1 MAIYHANTKAISRGK
16 GHSSTANAAYI
27 GGKEITD
34 LRTGEVFNY
43 KRKGGVLEN
52 EIVLPNGIELPELS
66 SQELWNRAER
76 SENRKDARVGREW
89 EISLPH
95 ELSAEQRAVLAK
107 SLALNIAERYGV
119 ACEYAIHHPSR
130 ENSDERNHHVHIL
143 TTTRKIDSL
152 GNLGEKS
159 EIELDRK
166 QCAQRNI
173 PTSQEQISE
182 IREQIAI
189 MINKHLELA
198 LCHQRVSHLSLEAQ
212 GIKREPT
219 THKGKALCEQE
230 RRLELQA
237 VKIEAQI
244 AHDGNKLAKA
254 NAELAKLQQDRVK
267 IAMQDQLASRQHQQ
281 YLAELEKD
289 KAEKLQ
295 EQARPQCY
303 FSSPDKQQIDLDKLF
318 TFARENGDFFTKD
331 TEKHCYTNKDKSI
344 EVYKNVVAINIAT
357 ESNIAKGLKLA
368 QAQFGNN
375 LEITGSDEFK
385 AQAIEVVASS
395 LEFKEIQLRNPEQ
408 QAMLNWLR
416 DNHKLE
422 QQATQALT
430 AREQARQRLVEPQQ
444 PSESLEAAKNLESL
458 QAETKL
464 SAREIARQRV
474 ANTELR
480 STKEVVNDY
489 TQQKA
494 QEQKQQQEQVKV
506 KELTQELEL
515 GHRRGGGWGMSR

>member
-34 LRTGEVFNY
+34 LKTGEVFNY
-43 KRKGGVLEN
+43 NRKGGVLEN
-52 EIVLPNGIELPELS
+52 EIVLPNGIELPELT
-66 SQELWNRAER
+66 SQELWNRAEQ

-95 ELSAEQRAVLAK
+95 ELSAEQRSALAK
-107 SLALNIAERYGV
+107 SLVLNIAERYGV

-166 QCAQRNI
+166 QCAQRKI

-182 IREQIAI
+182 IREQIALT
-189 MINKHLELA
+189 INKHLELA
-198 LCHQRVSHLSLEAQ
+198 LCQERVNHLSLKAQ

-219 THKGKALCEQE
+219 THKGKSLCEQE

-237 VKIEAQI
+237 VKIDTQI
-244 AHDGNKLAKA
+244 AHDGNELAKA
-254 NAELAKLQQDRVK
+254 NAELAKLQQDRANM
-267 IAMQDQLASRQHQQ
+267 AMQDQLAMRQHQQ
-281 YLAELEKD
+281 YLAQLEKA

-295 EQARPQCY
+295 EQARLQYY
-303 FSSPDKQQIDLDKLF
+303 FRSPDKQQIDLDKLF
-318 TFARENGDFFTKD
+318 KFARENGDFFTKD
-331 TEKHCYTNKDKSI
+331 PEKLCYTNKDKSI
-344 EVYKNVVAINIAT
+344 EVYKNVVAINILT

-375 LEITGSDEFK
+375 LEISGSNEFK
-385 AQAIEVVASS
+385 AQAIEVIASS

-408 QAMLNWLR
+408 QEMLNWLR

-422 QQATQALT
+422 HKRTPVLT
-430 AREQARQRLVEPQQ
+430 AREQARQRLAEQQQ
-444 PSESLEAAKNLESL
+444 PSESLEAAKNLEPL

-480 STKEVVNDY
+480 STKEVVNEY

-494 QEQKQQQEQVKV
+494 QEQEQV
-506 KELTQELEL
+506 KELTPEREL
-515 GHRRGGGWGMSR
+515 GQSRGGGWGMSR

>member
-43 KRKGGVLEN
+43 NRKGGVLEN
-52 EIVLPNGIELPELS
+52 EIVLPNGIELPELT
-66 SQELWNRAER
+66 SQELWNRAEQ

-182 IREQIAI
+182 IREQIAVT
-189 MINKHLELA
+189 INKHLELA
-198 LCHQRVSHLSLEAQ
+198 LCQERVNHLSLKAQ
-212 GIKREPT
+212 GIKREAT

-237 VKIEAQI
+237 VKIDTQI
-244 AHDGNKLAKA
+244 AHDGNELAKA
-254 NAELAKLQQDRVK
+254 NAELAQLQQDRANM
-267 IAMQDQLASRQHQQ
+267 AMQDQLAMRQHQQ
-281 YLAELEKD
+281 YLELEKA

-295 EQARPQCY
+295 EQARPQYY
-303 FSSPDKQQIDLDKLF
+303 FRSPDKQQIDLDKLF
-318 TFARENGDFFTKD
+318 KFARENGDFFTKD
-331 TEKHCYTNKDKSI
+331 AEKN
-344 EVYKNVVAINIAT
+344 
-357 ESNIAKGLKLA
+357 
-368 QAQFGNN
+368 
-375 LEITGSDEFK
+375 
-385 AQAIEVVASS
+385 
-395 LEFKEIQLRNPEQ
+395 
-408 QAMLNWLR
+408 
-416 DNHKLE
+416 
-422 QQATQALT
+422 
-430 AREQARQRLVEPQQ
+430 
-444 PSESLEAAKNLESL
+444 
-458 QAETKL
+458 
-464 SAREIARQRV
+464 
-474 ANTELR
+474 
-480 STKEVVNDY
+480 
-489 TQQKA
+489 
-494 QEQKQQQEQVKV
+494 
-506 KELTQELEL
+506 
-515 GHRRGGGWGMSR
+515 

>member
-43 KRKGGVLEN
+43 NRKGGVLEN
-52 EIVLPNGIELPELS
+52 EIVLPNGIELPELT
-66 SQELWNRAER
+66 SQELWNRAEQ

-95 ELSAEQRAVLAK
+95 ELSAEQRVALAK
-107 SLALNIAERYGV
+107 ALALNIAERYGV

-182 IREQIAI
+182 IREQIAVT
-189 MINKHLELA
+189 INKHLELA
-198 LCHQRVSHLSLEAQ
+198 LCQERVNHLSLKAQ
-212 GIKREPT
+212 GIKREAT

-237 VKIEAQI
+237 VKIDTQI
-244 AHDGNKLAKA
+244 AHDGNELAKA
-254 NAELAKLQQDRVK
+254 NAELAQLQQDRANM
-267 IAMQDQLASRQHQQ
+267 AMQDQLAMRQHQQ
-281 YLAELEKD
+281 YLELEKA

-295 EQARPQCY
+295 EQARPQYY
-303 FSSPDKQQIDLDKLF
+303 FRSPDKQQIDLDKLF
-318 TFARENGDFFTKD
+318 KFARENGDFFTKD
-331 TEKHCYTNKDKSI
+331 AEKNCYTNKDKSI
-344 EVYKNVVAINIAT
+344 EVYKNVVAINIPT

-375 LEITGSDEFK
+375 LEITGSNEFK
-385 AQAIEVVASS
+385 AQAIEVIASS
-395 LEFKEIQLRNPEQ
+395 LEFKEIQLRNSEQ
-408 QAMLNWLR
+408 QEMLNWLR

-422 QQATQALT
+422 QQATQTLT
-430 AREQARQRLVEPQQ
+430 AREQARQQLAEPQQ
-444 PSESLEAAKNLESL
+444 LSESLEAAKNLESL

-464 SAREIARQRV
+464 SAREIARQRI

-494 QEQKQQQEQVKV
+494 QEQQQQQEQVKV
-506 KELTQELEL
+506 KELTQEIEL
-515 GHRRGGGWGMSR
+515 GQSRGGGWGMSR